1 MKRYLSILLAAVMIF
16 TIGCGKDTTKD
27 NDNKDTK
34 ASPTVIVTVAPT
46 QSAEPMQTT
55 EPTETPSVTA
65 TISPA
70 PTESADATQ
79 EAVTSTPTL
88 VPSVDNTQSPSASEQ
103 TATVKLTAEPTVKPT
118 SKPTVTVKPTVKP
131 TATPTKAP
139 TSKPTATEEEEIAYY
154 RRLAAETVTEINKL
168 RNVQLIVLPGLTKY
182 AEYRAKQLETN
193 FAHDLTDQRAAS
205 AALQYGEYKN
215 NPPSQEELE
224 SILQI
229 LPNYVYKPYYYVPAG
244 EAITTGLGTSAA
256 YNFKYSPGHWR
267 YVGSDE
273 YLYIGVGASKGGT
286 CVCVVKTNTDLLK

>member
-1 MKRYLSILLAAVMIF
+1 MIF
-16 TIGCGKDTTKD
+16 TIGCEKDTTKD
-27 NDNKDTK
+27 NENKDTK
-34 ASPTVIVTVAPT
+34 ANPTVIVTVAPT

-55 EPTETPSVTA
+55 EPTEAPSATA
-65 TISPA
+65 TVSVSPA

-79 EAVTSTPTL
+79 EAVTLTPTL
-88 VPSVDNTQSPSASEQ
+88 VPSVDNTQSPSASEP
-103 TATVKLTAEPTVKPT
+103 TATVKPTAEPTVKPT

-139 TSKPTATEEEEIAYY
+139 TAKPTATEEEQIAYY

-193 FAHDLTDQRAAS
+193 FAHDTTDQRAAS
-205 AALQYGEYKN
+205 AALQYGQYIDWTKFGLSAEDN
-215 NPPSQEELE
+215 
-224 SILQI
+224 
-229 LPNYVYKPYYYVPAG
+229 YYYVPAG